1 MVYLKIMTDKENENK
16 DVPLKIGFFILDTW
30 QKTVT
35 TIIAFIII
43 MIPVIAVVARAIRAM
58 LSMD

>member
-1 MVYLKIMTDKENENK
+1 MTDKENENK
-16 DVPLKIGFFILDTW
+16 DVPLKVGFFILDTW
-30 QKTVT
+30 QKTIT
-35 TIIAFIII
+35 AIIAFIII

>member
-1 MVYLKIMTDKENENK
+1 MTDKENKNK

-35 TIIAFIII
+35 AIIAFIII
-43 MIPVIAVVARAIRAM
+43 MIPVIAVVARAIRAII
-58 LSMD
+58 SMD